1 MKLQNLAR
9 KFQRVWREEGWK
21 AAVGRVAHFAGNTE
35 GRKERRI
42 DSKKA
47 KREKGTVLFINGYY
61 AENPVRYRVFH
72 QMEQLREAG
81 ISCNKVYFEDLEL
94 SMENNYHTFIFY
106 RCEYMDIIGEFIR
119 LAKQHQKK
127 VIFDIDDLVFDT
139 VYTDQVPFV
148 KEMSSET
155 KAVFDEVVGRVQK
168 TLKLCDAATTTTE
181 ALAEELKKYVPEVVV
196 NRNVVSKEM
205 IACAEKAYKE
215 KTPKDD
221 GSVWLGY
228 FSGSLTHNQ
237 DFEIIR
243 PVLIRIM
250 KQYPQVK
257 LLLAG
262 ELQIPDEF
270 KEFGSRV
277 RTEGMIDWRSLP
289 SLIAQVDINLAPLED
304 TIFNRAKS
312 ELKWFEAALVRV
324 PTVAS
329 RVGAFERMIE
339 EGTTGHLARNMEEEW
354 YRILRSYI
362 EDAKLRTNLAQNA
375 YSFVMRTC
383 TVRTVPNSY
392 LELVKG

>member
-47 KREKGTVLFINGYY
+47 KSEKGTVLFINGYY

-106 RCEYMDIIGEFIR
+106 RCEYTDIIGEFIR

-228 FSGSLTHNQ
+228 FSGSSTHNQ

-257 LLLAG
+257 LLLVG
-262 ELQIPDEF
+262 ELKIPDEF

-277 RTEGMIDWRSLP
+277 RTEGMIDWRRLP
-289 SLIAQVDINLAPLED
+289 GLIAQVDINLAPLED

-329 RVGAFERMIE
+329 KVGAFERVIE
-339 EGTTGHLARNMEEEW
+339 EGKTGALCRNETENW
-354 YRILRSYI
+354 YSSLCRLVENESVC
-362 EDAKLRTNLAQNA
+362 KKMGNLAYEFVLQNCISMKKCKK
-375 YSFVMRTC
+375 YVK
-383 TVRTVPNSY
+383 
-392 LELVKG
+392 LVS